1 MVSYRKSIVLSLLF
15 LILSVTLF
23 GNNVIGP
30 GKGFKISVFNHPEL
44 SGEFFV
50 HEDGY
55 LYLPL
60 IDTVYVNGLSF
71 LDARE
76 RIINRYRQYLKSPN
90 IIVIPSFRVSVLGE
104 VKKPGIYNIS
114 GFESVSDIIALA
126 GGVTDKANPGGVR
139 ILRDGRVIA
148 KVNIFRENSED
159 LKSKGITI
167 LPRDII
173 VVPRKFLPTL
183 QEWSILISTALTVAT
198 IVNLI
203 INMRR

>member
-1 MVSYRKSIVLSLLF
+1 MVFYKKSVFLLLLLLF
-15 LILSVTLF
+15 LSVTLF
-23 GNNVIGP
+23 ADNVISP

-76 RIINRYRQYLKSPN
+76 RIVGRYKQYLKSPN
-90 IIVIPSFRVSVLGE
+90 IIILPSFRVSILGE

-114 GFESVSDIIALA
+114 GFESIGDIIALA

-139 ILRDGRVIA
+139 IVRNGKVIA
-148 KVNIFRENSED
+148 KVNIFKENSED

-167 LPRDII
+167 SPQDVI
-173 VVPRKFLPTL
+173 VVPRRFLPTL

-203 INMRR
+203 MNLKR